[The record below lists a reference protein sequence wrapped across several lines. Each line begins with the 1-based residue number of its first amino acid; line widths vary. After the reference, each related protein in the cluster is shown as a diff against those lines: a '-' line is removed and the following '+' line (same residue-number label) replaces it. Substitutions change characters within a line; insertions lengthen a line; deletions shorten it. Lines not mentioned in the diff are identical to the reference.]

1 MGRVEGKEIDSETMG
16 IAIREETGWERR
28 MRKIRESTFM
38 GPLVQTVETIAE
50 VLQHHSIAAH
60 SFAPPLDAICIVL
73 GDRPIDWTCQSLSP
87 PVSCHHTLLV
97 DETDDQSL

>member
-16 IAIREETGWERR
+16 LAIREETGWERR

-50 VLQHHSIAAH
+50 VQQQHWQQHWHHCTLIRTSSSCHLHHLFAIEQSIASA
-60 SFAPPLDAICIVL
+60 
-73 GDRPIDWTCQSLSP
+73 
-87 PVSCHHTLLV
+87 
-97 DETDDQSL
+97 